1 MIAINKDTKI
11 YGSFSENP
19 GNNGCIFFNNAFKKY
34 NINAIY
40 KSFYSNNIQLTIQSV
55 KHLEFSGFALSMPH
69 KISVIP
75 FLDNLEFAAN
85 KIGAVNTVII
95 KNKKLVGYN
104 TDYLGIIDF
113 FSYINITNNIYI
125 IGNGGFS
132 RAIQYVCK
140 KININ
145 YKIIDRSNISDL
157 DNIFNQTIINAT
169 PVDIL
174 SKNNK
179 IIDLR
184 PHTEY
189 GKLVSKYQAIHQFK
203 LYTKIDYENS

>member
-40 KSFYSNNIQLTIQSV
+40 KSFYSNDIQLTIQSV